1 LTILLCVPPLH
12 AATEQRWRIDKDRW
26 SEADEVGFGKFVQA
40 IGDSDCSSTESCIR
54 SAANPYRDSDPRGM
68 DVDTDC
74 AKFVY
79 FLRAYYSW
87 KNNLPFSFVNRIAGG
102 GPDLRFSVN
111 GNRALSRYDFIDPG
125 GGIDASAAL
134 HTVLNSV
141 STATYRQ
148 SADEERGVLPDFYSP
163 RIAPQTIRA
172 GSVVYDVNGHA
183 VIVYRVDPDGRIHY
197 LGASPDS
204 GVARSVY
211 GAQFGQPST
220 KLGGG
225 FKAWR
230 PLMLVGAR
238 KNTEGHLIGGHIVL
252 ARNEDVP
259 DFSLVQYQGTDGK
272 ADDSRKAHF
281 AYGGVDLDY
290 FEYVRAAV
298 SGGNMSYNPI
308 YEFKEVLPRLC
319 KEFTA
324 RAQSIDQAISDGIE
338 KRPHPDRLP
347 SNIYAAAD
355 TTWENFATPMR
366 DARIK
371 SAFSQ
376 SHDDLAAMLQLWT
389 DRNPRIVYDG
399 LDLKGDLEKVYAE
412 ETAECSVTYL
422 NSEKHPVTLSFEDL
436 VHRLYAMSF
445 DPYDCIEHRWGDE
458 AVSCPD
464 SDEKKRWYATEQVL
478 RDRIDPG
485 GQLHDRR
492 QSSGLAKLDIKSLV
506 DEMRPQVLFVGMN
519 SVGR

>member
-1 LTILLCVPPLH
+1 LTILLCGPPVH
-12 AATEQRWRIDKDRW
+12 AASVQRWRIDKDRW
-26 SEADEVGFGKFVQA
+26 SEADEAGFGKFVQA

-68 DVDTDC
+68 DVDADC

-87 KNNLPFSFVNRIAGG
+87 KNNLPFSFVNRTAGS
-102 GPDLRFSVN
+102 GPDLRFSLN
-111 GNRALSRYDFIDPG
+111 GNRAQSRYDFIDRSD
-125 GGIDASAAL
+125 GIDGSTAM
-134 HTVLNSV
+134 HTVLTSV

-197 LGASPDS
+197 FGASPDF

-211 GAQFGQPST
+211 GAQFGQPPAR
-220 KLGGG
+220 LGGG

-230 PLMLVGAR
+230 PLMLVGAQR
-238 KNTEGHLIGGHIVL
+238 NAEGHLIGGHIVP

-259 DFSLVQYQGTDGK
+259 DFSLIQYQGTDGK
-272 ADDSRKAHF
+272 ADDPGKAHF
-281 AYGGVDLDY
+281 AYGGVDLGY

-308 YEFKEVLPRLC
+308 YEFKAVLPRLC

-324 RAQSIDQAISDGIE
+324 RAQSIDQAIADGIE

-371 SAFSQ
+371 SAFAQ
-376 SHDDLAAMLQLWT
+376 SRDDLAAMLQLWT
-389 DRNPRIVYDG
+389 ERNPRIVYDG

-458 AVSCPD
+458 AASCPD
-464 SDEKKRWYATEQVL
+464 SDEKRRWYATEQAL

-485 GQLHDRR
+485 AQLRDRR
-492 QSSGLAKLDIKSLV
+492 QPSGLAKLDIKALV
-506 DEMRPQVLFVGMN
+506 DEMRPQVAFVGMV